1 MLGACSACERDWH
14 VLYTLVR
21 LNCVKI
27 VLAFEEK
34 NKILNFSGLYLY
46 MCESCICFS

>member
-21 LNCVKI
+21 LNYVKI

-34 NKILNFSGLYLY
+34 IKS
-46 MCESCICFS
+46 